1 MEPAV
6 AGLDWPFTTIPKS
19 KECFAEQQPFG
30 PPSLVR
36 ATSSCPGIDRPASGF
51 NAVTKGPIKTSPHT
65 KKCYEES
72 ASLRIQSE
80 TLLILA
86 TTIELP
92 GPCFKTDNTTLVHQP
107 FILQRHHCLFTIGI
121 NPYRPHLAITIWFQN
136 LFTPQQG
143 FFSAFPHGTK
153 YAIGL
158 EMYLGLG
165 VDATQIQ
172 TQYPMHP
179 TQEYIQN
186 HKKHILT
193 GLSPSTVLPF
203 QADFSLVK
211 GA

>member
-1 MEPAV
+1 M
-6 AGLDWPFTTIPKS
+6 
-19 KECFAEQQPFG
+19 
-30 PPSLVR
+30 
-36 ATSSCPGIDRPASGF
+36 
-51 NAVTKGPIKTSPHT
+51 
-65 KKCYEES
+65 
-72 ASLRIQSE
+72 
-80 TLLILA
+80 
-86 TTIELP
+86 
-92 GPCFKTDNTTLVHQP
+92 
-107 FILQRHHCLFTIGI
+107 
-121 NPYRPHLAITIWFQN
+121 AITIWFQN

-186 HKKHILT
+186 HN
-193 GLSPSTVLPF
+193 TVLPF

>member
-1 MEPAV
+1 M
-6 AGLDWPFTTIPKS
+6 
-19 KECFAEQQPFG
+19 
-30 PPSLVR
+30 
-36 ATSSCPGIDRPASGF
+36 
-51 NAVTKGPIKTSPHT
+51 
-65 KKCYEES
+65 
-72 ASLRIQSE
+72 
-80 TLLILA
+80 
-86 TTIELP
+86 
-92 GPCFKTDNTTLVHQP
+92 
-107 FILQRHHCLFTIGI
+107 
-121 NPYRPHLAITIWFQN
+121 AITIWFQN

-211 GA
+211 RA

>member
-1 MEPAV
+1 M
-6 AGLDWPFTTIPKS
+6 
-19 KECFAEQQPFG
+19 
-30 PPSLVR
+30 
-36 ATSSCPGIDRPASGF
+36 
-51 NAVTKGPIKTSPHT
+51 
-65 KKCYEES
+65 
-72 ASLRIQSE
+72 
-80 TLLILA
+80 
-86 TTIELP
+86 
-92 GPCFKTDNTTLVHQP
+92 
-107 FILQRHHCLFTIGI
+107 
-121 NPYRPHLAITIWFQN
+121 AITIWFQN

-179 TQEYIQN
+179 TQEY
-186 HKKHILT
+186 LT

>member
-1 MEPAV
+1 M
-6 AGLDWPFTTIPKS
+6 
-19 KECFAEQQPFG
+19 
-30 PPSLVR
+30 
-36 ATSSCPGIDRPASGF
+36 
-51 NAVTKGPIKTSPHT
+51 
-65 KKCYEES
+65 
-72 ASLRIQSE
+72 
-80 TLLILA
+80 
-86 TTIELP
+86 
-92 GPCFKTDNTTLVHQP
+92 
-107 FILQRHHCLFTIGI
+107 
-121 NPYRPHLAITIWFQN
+121 AITIWFQN

-143 FFSAFPHGTK
+143 FFS
-153 YAIGL
+153 AIGL

>member
-1 MEPAV
+1 M
-6 AGLDWPFTTIPKS
+6 
-19 KECFAEQQPFG
+19 
-30 PPSLVR
+30 
-36 ATSSCPGIDRPASGF
+36 
-51 NAVTKGPIKTSPHT
+51 
-65 KKCYEES
+65 
-72 ASLRIQSE
+72 
-80 TLLILA
+80 
-86 TTIELP
+86 
-92 GPCFKTDNTTLVHQP
+92 
-107 FILQRHHCLFTIGI
+107 
-121 NPYRPHLAITIWFQN
+121 AITIWFQN

-179 TQEYIQN
+179 TQEY
-186 HKKHILT
+186 T